1 MTTGAPDG
9 SPGHEAADDR
19 GRPAVRYTLNDN
31 QVAGDRLELLA
42 RIFGP
47 ASVALLRRGAPAGGP
62 PGLAVDLGCGPGH
75 TTRMI
80 ARTLAPG
87 ETVGLDA
94 SAAFVERAAS
104 ETERDVQAHGPLP
117 SGVRFVHHDVTQ
129 LPWPVPPADLVF
141 ARYLLAHL
149 PRPALVVRD
158 WGTGLAS
165 GGRLLL
171 DEVERIDIDVPAF
184 ATYLEVSGAMIRAQ
198 GAELYV
204 GQALRD
210 LEPVEGLDL
219 VESATATISPT
230 TDEVA
235 RLFAM
240 NLATWRHDPW
250 IVDHVD
256 PDVIATLATDLDAL
270 HGVERRGEI
279 VWTHR
284 QLVLERTA
292 GR

>member
-1 MTTGAPDG
+1 MAIGDG
-9 SPGHEAADDR
+9 QT
-19 GRPAVRYTLNDN
+19 RYTLGDN
-31 QVAGDRLELLA
+31 QLAGDRLAILA
-42 RIFGP
+42 RVFGP
-47 ASVALLRRGAPAGGP
+47 ASEALLRRGAPAAGA

-80 ARTLAPG
+80 ARTLAPT

-94 SAAFVERAAS
+94 SATFVARAAEES
-104 ETERDVQAHGPLP
+104 VADEAAHGPLP
-117 SGVRFVHHDVTQ
+117 GIVRFVHHDVTQ
-129 LPWPVPPADLVF
+129 LPWPVPRADLVF

-149 PRPALVVRD
+149 PAPASVVAS
-158 WGTGLAS
+158 WGTGLAA

-171 DEVERIDIDVPAF
+171 DEVERIDVEVPAF
-184 ATYLEVSGAMIRAQ
+184 ATYLEVSGEMIRAQ

-210 LEPVEGLDL
+210 LGPVDGLEL
-219 VESATATISPT
+219 VESSTATIAPT
-230 TDEVA
+230 VDEVA

-250 IVDHVD
+250 VVEHVDHEI
-256 PDVIATLATDLDAL
+256 IATLAADLDAP
-270 HGVERRGEI
+270 HADERRGEI

-284 QLVLERTA
+284 QLVLERP
-292 GR
+292 GSR

>member
-1 MTTGAPDG
+1 MNDPNPT
-9 SPGHEAADDR
+9 
-19 GRPAVRYTLNDN
+19 RYTLGDN
-31 QVAGDRLELLA
+31 QVAGDRLALLA
-42 RIFGP
+42 QVFGP
-47 ASVALLRRGAPAGGP
+47 ASVALLQRGAGSRAPR
-62 PGLAVDLGCGPGH
+62 LAVDLGCGPGH
-75 TTRMI
+75 TTRMV

-94 SAAFVERAAS
+94 SAAFVARAAE
-104 ETERDVQAHGPLP
+104 ETAADEAVHGPLP
-117 SGVRFVHHDVTQ
+117 GAVRFVRHDVTR
-129 LPWPVPPADLVF
+129 LPWPVAPADVAF

-149 PRPALVVRD
+149 PEPASVVAS
-158 WGTGLAS
+158 WGTGLAP

-171 DEVERIDIDVPAF
+171 DEVERIDIAVPAF
-184 ATYLEVSGAMIRAQ
+184 ATYLDVSGAMIRAQ

-210 LEPVEGLDL
+210 LGPVDGLEL
-219 VESATATISPT
+219 VSSDTATISPT

-250 IVDHVD
+250 VVEHVD
-256 PDVIATLATDLDAL
+256 PEVVATLAADLDAL
-270 HGVERRGEI
+270 HGIERRGEI

-292 GR
+292 PA

>member
-1 MTTGAPDG
+1 MTTGDPDG
-9 SPGHEAADDR
+9 SPGGEAADDR
-19 GRPAVRYTLNDN
+19 SRPAVRYTLGDN
-31 QVAGDRLELLA
+31 QVAGDRLGLLA
-42 RIFGP
+42 RVFGP

-75 TTRMI
+75 TTRMV
-80 ARTLAPG
+80 ARTLGPT
-87 ETVGLDA
+87 ETIGLDA
-94 SAAFVERAAS
+94 SAAFVDRAAE
-104 ETERDVQAHGPLP
+104 ETDRDVQANGPLP
-117 SGVRFVHHDVTQ
+117 SQVRFVHHDVTR

-149 PRPALVVRD
+149 PEPASVVAS
-158 WGTGLAS
+158 WGTGLAP

-171 DEVERIDIDVPAF
+171 DEVERIDVEVPAF
-184 ATYLEVSGAMIRAQ
+184 ATYLEVSGEMIRAQ

-210 LEPVEGLDL
+210 LGTIDGLDL
-219 VESATATISPT
+219 VESTTATISPT
-230 TDEVA
+230 VDEVA

-250 IVDHVD
+250 ILEHVD
-256 PDVIATLATDLDAL
+256 PRVVGTLADDLDARL
-270 HGVERRGEI
+270 GDERRGEI

-284 QLVLERTA
+284 QLVLER